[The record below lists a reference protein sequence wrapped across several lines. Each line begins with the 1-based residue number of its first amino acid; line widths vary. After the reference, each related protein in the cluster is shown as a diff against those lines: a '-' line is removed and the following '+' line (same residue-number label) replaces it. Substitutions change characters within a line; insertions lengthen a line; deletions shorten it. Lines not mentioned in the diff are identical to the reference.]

1 LPRAGSGEAAF
12 LALPILVWPIW
23 RFLTI
28 KSFKSFVSG
37 ETIGDVL
44 KRRGVRA
51 VVYFHT
57 DHFEP
62 WRLVPDRAGG
72 MERCVDDVES
82 YLAKTLHL
90 DFARKASLFYKAN
103 VNYLTSA
110 SRELHR
116 ADPDDHLGFVP
127 RSPRDLTIGRGI
139 VAPIVASNHDLQVHI
154 HHEYFTY
161 NDSARD
167 PETFAYLQ
175 TPRGRSFD
183 DARLEL
189 CIRLGL
195 DTLREDG
202 GVELARWFFIHGHW
216 ALNASDPHECTVV
229 REIEILRRNGCL
241 GDFTQPAGRT
251 HVDSRI
257 EVPYLVDPVALPK
270 GYDSPEANPIPA
282 AGAGGAASARFFIWA
297 AATTHRSCSI
307 DTYSPFV
314 QQRIKTPQ
322 VTALEHARAGVV
334 IDGVLYLKT
343 HCHSLHPI
351 YCATD
356 GRPMPHC
363 DPGVQAELRAL
374 FQAADGIGA
383 EVSFH
388 TVSEVYDKII
398 GAAAPQ
404 TRDLTAEY
412 ELRSGSPMAAMGLTV
427 EFVDADGGRVAPP
440 PLAQRPATLPAP
452 SLVAAQ
458 PTTDE
463 DGPAP
468 RGVAPPAVAYIVP
481 VDKALTA
488 AGADRPDGAGA
499 LIDAAWVLPALLEA
513 PDVAHIN
520 AVAGRVAMARA
531 AELGSE
537 GSGVTGFYGPRA
549 QEQTLL
555 QPSEILCAAFVERQ
569 LSGVHGVYEI
579 GCGLGVLST
588 LLAMRGT
595 RAVGVERNGARLA
608 TAEAIAEA
616 SMAASPGAPHTPIFK
631 KGMFPKVLRKEGKL
645 AASVA
650 LVTNLLGTASP
661 EQQEGFVRGLRAFGA
676 VLIDVQRFYVRRS
689 TRRQIRELEEIFTL
703 GGFDAPRLA
712 FDLGPDGRFILFT
725 NPRPRRRLGLEALLV
740 SVGMMRDESLIV
752 AT

>member
-1 LPRAGSGEAAF
+1 MRGS
-12 LALPILVWPIW
+12 LAPPLLAWPIW

-37 ETIGDVL
+37 ETIADVL
-44 KRRGVRA
+44 KRRGCGPSSISTPITSSPGVWCPIA
-51 VVYFHT
+51 T
-57 DHFEP
+57 AEWSDASTT
-62 WRLVPDRAGG
+62 WRLIWPRRLNSTSRA
-72 MERCVDDVES
+72 RPRYS
-82 YLAKTLHL
+82 T
-90 DFARKASLFYKAN
+90 RP
-103 VNYLTSA
+103 TSTT
-110 SRELHR
+110 SSGDRELFR
-116 ADPDDHLGFVP
+116 ADPDDLLGFVP
-127 RSPRDLTIGRGI
+127 RSPRDLSIGRGI
-139 VAPIVASNHDLQVHI
+139 VTPIVASDHDLQVHI

-167 PETFAYLQ
+167 LETFAYLQ

-183 DARLEL
+183 NARLEL

-195 DTLREDG
+195 DTLRQDG

-257 EVPYLVDPVALPK
+257 EVPYLVEPVALPK
-270 GYDSPEANPIPA
+270 GYDSPDANPIQA
-282 AGAGGAASARFFIWA
+282 AGAGELATERFFIWA
-297 AATTHRSCSI
+297 SATTHGSCSI

-314 QQRIKTPQ
+314 RARIKTPQ
-322 VTALEHARAGVV
+322 VTALAHARAGVV

-356 GRPMPHC
+356 GRPMPHS

-374 FQAADGIGA
+374 FHAADRIGA
-383 EVSFH
+383 EVNFH
-388 TVSEVYDKII
+388 TVSEVYDKIV
-398 GAAAPQ
+398 GAVAPQ
-404 TRDLTAEY
+404 VRDLVTEF
-412 ELRSGSPMAAMGLTV
+412 ELRSESPMAPMGLTV
-427 EFVDADGGRVAPP
+427 DFVAADGARVAPP
-440 PLAQRPATLPAP
+440 PLAPRPDALAGPSVVIPDPTSGENGAAP
-452 SLVAAQ
+452 TGKS
-458 PTTDE
+458 
-463 DGPAP
+463 
-468 RGVAPPAVAYIVP
+468 PPAVAYIVP
-481 VDKALTA
+481 LE
-488 AGADRPDGAGA
+488 GSGRADRPDGAAA
-499 LIDAAWVLPALLEA
+499 LIDASWVLPGLIDA
-513 PDVAHIN
+513 PDVMHIN

-555 QPSEILCAAFVERQ
+555 QPSEILCAAFVEQR

-588 LLAMRGT
+588 LLAGRGM

-608 TAEAIAEA
+608 TAEAIARTILAE
-616 SMAASPGAPHTPIFK
+616 SPRAGLAPVFK
-631 KGMFPKVLRKEGKL
+631 KGVFPKALRKEGKL

-661 EQQEGFVRGLRAFGA
+661 EQQESFVMGLRAFGA

-712 FDLGPDGRFILFT
+712 FDLGPDGRFVLFT
-725 NPRPRRRLGLEALLV
+725 NPRPRRRLGLEALLA
-740 SVGMMRDESLIV
+740 SVGMVRDEPLFV
-752 AT
+752 AA